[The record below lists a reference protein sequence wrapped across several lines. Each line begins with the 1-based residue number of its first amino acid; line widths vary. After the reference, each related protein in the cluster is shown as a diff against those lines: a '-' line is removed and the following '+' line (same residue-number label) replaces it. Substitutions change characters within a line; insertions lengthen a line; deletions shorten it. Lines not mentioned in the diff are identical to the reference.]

1 MAGVERT
8 VRRIVSAESW
18 DHRIQ
23 EIRRVPESHGTA
35 EQKKVHAAIAE
46 QLYKPHLSANF
57 SFVPKRPEY
66 ELEHFRAAY
75 RQAAKGTADFTLV
88 DPARLST
95 VLQASPATLLVFR
108 TIVGYTPSEM
118 AVATREVAAEKK
130 GRGVSDARIKSM
142 ERGGSIPANDADILS
157 ETIHRLVEG
166 QLWGH
171 APEGLRSKMD
181 KTDTAEGWRSVREF
195 ARSGVPYEAF
205 LHQRHM
211 GGAFR
216 QLLDAASEE
225 RGAMLELTV
234 EHLFE
239 EHGVPYLRTGS
250 SDQSEILRRFS
261 LTVTPA
267 PDFVVFDP
275 PDNLRAL
282 LECKLTN
289 DGGTA
294 RDKASRFKALR
305 QEGQRLGGVPVF
317 ALLDGLGW
325 ERVNDALGP
334 VIDAC
339 DGRVFTLG
347 TLSQMIEVRPFPD
360 LVGKKED

>member
-1 MAGVERT
+1 MAGIEPT

-18 DHRIQ
+18 DRRIQ
-23 EIRRVPESHGTA
+23 EIRRIPESHGTA
-35 EQKKVHAAIAE
+35 EQKKVYAAVAE
-46 QLYKPHLSANF
+46 KLYKPHLSANF
-57 SFVPKRPEY
+57 SFVPRRAEY
-66 ELEHFRAAY
+66 ELDHFRTAY
-75 RQAAKGTADFTLV
+75 RQAADGTAEFTEV
-88 DPARLST
+88 DPSRLST
-95 VLQASPATLLVFR
+95 LLQASPTALLVFR
-108 TIVGYTPSEM
+108 TIVGYTPKEL
-118 AVATREVAAEKK
+118 AVATREVAAES
-130 GRGVSDARIKSM
+130 GEGGVTDSRIKSM
-142 ERGGSIPANDADILS
+142 ERGGSIPEQAADTLAV
-157 ETIHRLVEG
+157 TIHRLVERR
-166 QLWGH
+166 LWGH

-181 KTDTAEGWRSVREF
+181 KTDTADGWTSVRNF

-239 EHGVPYLRTGS
+239 ERGIPYLRTGS
-250 SDQSEILRRFS
+250 TDQGEIVHRFN

-275 PDNLRAL
+275 PDDLRAL

-294 RDKASRFKALR
+294 RDKASRFMTLQ

-334 VIDAC
+334 VVEAC
-339 DGRVFTLG
+339 DGRVFTLE
-347 TLSQMIEVRPFPD
+347 TVSELVEVRPFPE
-360 LVGKKED
+360 LVGKQE